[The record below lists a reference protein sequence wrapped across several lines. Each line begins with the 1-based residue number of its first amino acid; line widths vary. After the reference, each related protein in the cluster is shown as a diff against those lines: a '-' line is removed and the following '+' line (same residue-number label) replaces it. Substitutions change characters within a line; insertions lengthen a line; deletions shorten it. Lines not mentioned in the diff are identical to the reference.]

1 VVGGTWMK
9 WREGSAL
16 RSGRQRLSY
25 FRAVM
30 FTLFANPTEGV
41 DRVRN
46 RVELWRDRRLAH
58 PPPAYE
64 PDPTWHSKLH
74 SALSSPWPC
83 ADFPQFEVLW
93 SDLVD
98 SLSGDLELGRGHD
111 ADFSVAQAAWCLTR
125 HLRPERVVE
134 TGVARGITSRVV
146 LEAME
151 LDARG
156 HLWSIDLPPMRE
168 GWRQQAG
175 QAVPERLR
183 VRWTFLRGSSRRL
196 LPSVAARA
204 GALDLF
210 IHDSLHTT
218 RNMTF
223 ELETAWAI
231 LRSGGALLVDDIGLN
246 AAFDSFV
253 RQQCVSQWLVAKH
266 RDKSHLFGVAIK
278 E

>member
-1 VVGGTWMK
+1 VAGGWMK
-9 WREGSAL
+9 WGEGSDL
-16 RSGRQRLSY
+16 RSGRHRLSF

-30 FTLFANPTEGV
+30 STLFANPTEGI

-46 RVELWRDRRLAH
+46 RVELWRDRRSAH
-58 PPPAYE
+58 RPPAYE
-64 PDPTWHSKLH
+64 PDPTWDSKVH

-83 ADFPQFEVLW
+83 ADLPQFERIW

-98 SLSGDLELGRGHD
+98 SLSRDLELGRGHD

-125 HLRPERVVE
+125 HLRPERVIE

-151 LDARG
+151 LNAQG

-183 VRWTFLRGSSRRL
+183 GRWTLLRGSSRRL
-196 LPSVAARA
+196 LPSVVARA

-210 IHDSLHTT
+210 IHDSLHTSG
-218 RNMTF
+218 NMTF

-231 LRSGGALLVDDIGLN
+231 LRSGGALLADDVGLN

-253 RQQCVSQWLVAKH
+253 RNRGVRQWLVAKH
-266 RDKSHLFGVAIK
+266 RDKSHVFGVAIK